1 MSRTIAYIGLGSNL
15 GDRKNYIDK
24 ALQLLRETPDVTVE
38 RVSAIIET
46 KPLSEVSQ
54 PMYLNCAAEI
64 KTSLSAEKLFHRL
77 VLIENTLGRKRD
89 GKWASRTIDLDLLL
103 FGDEVINSDML
114 TVPHSQMHLRSF
126 VLEGLCELNPKLVHP
141 VINETVD
148 TLAGRLNGGDF
159 ALRPDI
165 PQLISIAG
173 NIGAG
178 KTTLAKILADAF
190 KCPAIFEAYDTNPF
204 LAKVYAGNHD
214 LALDSQLYFL
224 FTRLEQLKPA
234 SLEKGKPVVT
244 DYLFQKE
251 QIYAKLLL
259 NAEQLALYQKFYSIV
274 SPAVA
279 DPVLVI
285 HLQNPPQQCLERI
298 HRRSRP
304 YEQRIESSF
313 LEAVG
318 AGYEKLIADWTLS
331 PVITLSDFDCLNQN
345 AVDLLAC
352 RIEYYINPPHLPK
365 DCRCRQ
371 ADKPT
376 KHL

>member
-1 MSRTIAYIGLGSNL
+1 MSDIIAYIGLGGNL
-15 GDRKNYIDK
+15 GDRKNHIGK
-24 ALQLLRETPDVTVE
+24 AVRSLRETPDVSVE
-38 RVSAIIET
+38 RVSTVVET
-46 KPLSEVSQ
+46 KPLGDAEQ
-54 PMYLNCAAEI
+54 LKYLNCVAEI
-64 KTSLSAEKLFHRL
+64 RTSLTAAKLHQQIIR
-77 VLIENTLGRKRD
+77 IENSLGRQR
-89 GKWASRTIDLDLLL
+89 GEKWASRTIDLDLLL
-103 FGDEVINSDML
+103 FGNEVINSDTL
-114 TVPHSQMHLRSF
+114 TIPHSQVHLRSF
-126 VLEGLCELNPKLVHP
+126 VLAGLCELNPKLLHP
-141 VINETVD
+141 VLNETIN
-148 TLAGRLNGGDF
+148 TLAGRLNGCDF
-159 ALRPDI
+159 ALRPDR

-178 KTTLAKILADAF
+178 KTTLTKILADAF
-190 KCPAIFEAYDTNPF
+190 KCRAIFEAYDTNPF

-224 FTRLEQLKPA
+224 FTRLEQLSPA
-234 SLEKGKPVVT
+234 SLEKGKPVVN

-285 HLQNPPQQCLERI
+285 HLQNPPNQCLERI
-298 HRRSRP
+298 HKRSRP

-318 AGYEKLIADWTLS
+318 AGYKELIANWMLS
-331 PVITLSDFDCLNQN
+331 PVITLTDFDCLNQN

-352 RIEYYINPPHLPK
+352 RIEYYIHPP
-365 DCRCRQ
+365 Q

-376 KHL
+376 KYL

>member
-1 MSRTIAYIGLGSNL
+1 MSDIIAYIGLGGNL
-15 GDRKNYIDK
+15 GDREKNIDK
-24 ALQLLRETPDVTVE
+24 TVQSLRKTPDVSVE
-38 RVSAIIET
+38 RVSAVVET
-46 KPLSEVSQ
+46 KPLSDAEQ
-54 PMYLNCAAEI
+54 PKYLNCVAEI
-64 KTSLSAEKLFHRL
+64 RTSLTAAKLHQQLIR
-77 VLIENTLGRKRD
+77 IENALGRKR
-89 GKWASRTIDLDLLL
+89 GKKWASRTIDIDLLL
-103 FGDEVINSDML
+103 FGNEVINSDTL
-114 TVPHSQMHLRSF
+114 TIPHSQMHLRSF
-126 VLEGLCELNPKLVHP
+126 VLAGLCELNPKLLHP
-141 VINETVD
+141 VLNETVD
-148 TLAGRLNGGDF
+148 MLAGRLNGCDF
-159 ALRPDI
+159 ALRPDR

-178 KTTLAKILADAF
+178 KTTLTKILAGAF
-190 KCPAIFEAYDTNPF
+190 NGRAIFEAYDTNPF

-224 FTRLEQLKPA
+224 FTRLEQLNPA

-285 HLQNPPQQCLERI
+285 HLQNPPKQCLERI
-298 HRRSRP
+298 HKRSRP

-318 AGYEKLIADWTLS
+318 AGYEQGLRDWTVC
-331 PVITLSDFDCLNQN
+331 PVIRLPDFDCFDKKV
-345 AVDLLAC
+345 VDSLVRQLKYYLAC
-352 RIEYYINPPHLPK
+352 G
-365 DCRCRQ
+365 
-371 ADKPT
+371 
-376 KHL
+376 

>member
-1 MSRTIAYIGLGSNL
+1 M
-15 GDRKNYIDK
+15 
-24 ALQLLRETPDVTVE
+24 
-38 RVSAIIET
+38 
-46 KPLSEVSQ
+46 
-54 PMYLNCAAEI
+54 
-64 KTSLSAEKLFHRL
+64 
-77 VLIENTLGRKRD
+77 
-89 GKWASRTIDLDLLL
+89 
-103 FGDEVINSDML
+103 
-114 TVPHSQMHLRSF
+114 
-126 VLEGLCELNPKLVHP
+126 
-141 VINETVD
+141 
-148 TLAGRLNGGDF
+148 
-159 ALRPDI
+159 

-224 FTRLEQLKPA
+224 FTRFEQLNPA

-274 SPAVA
+274 SPAVV
-279 DPVLVI
+279 DPALVI
-285 HLQNPPQQCLERI
+285 HLQNPSQQCLERI
-298 HRRSRP
+298 HKRSRP

-318 AGYEKLIADWTLS
+318 AGYEQGLRDWKVC
-331 PVITLSDFDCLNQN
+331 PVIQLLNFDCLSQK
-345 AVDLLAC
+345 AVDRLALQI
-352 RIEYYINPPHLPK
+352 RYYLNPP
-365 DCRCRQ
+365 Q
-371 ADKPT
+371 AAN
-376 KHL
+376 L

>member
-24 ALQLLRETPDVTVE
+24 ALQSLRKTPDVTVE

-46 KPLSEVSQ
+46 KPLSDVNQ

-89 GKWASRTIDLDLLL
+89 EKWASRNIDLDLLL
-103 FGDEVINSDML
+103 FGDEVINSDTL
-114 TVPHSQMHLRSF
+114 AIPHSQMHLRSF
-126 VLEGLCELNPKLVHP
+126 VLEGLRQLNPKLEHP
-141 VINETVD
+141 VLNETVD

-159 ALRPDI
+159 VLRPVM

-178 KTTLAKILADAF
+178 KTTLAKIIADAF

-224 FTRLEQLKPA
+224 FTRFEQLNPA

-285 HLQNPPQQCLERI
+285 HLQNPPTQCLERI
-298 HRRSRP
+298 HKRSRP

-318 AGYEKLIADWTLS
+318 AGYEQGLRDWKIC
-331 PVITLSDFDCLNQN
+331 PVIWLSNFDCFDKKTIDSLVRQ
-345 AVDLLAC
+345 LK
-352 RIEYYINPPHLPK
+352 YYLV
-365 DCRCRQ
+365 CG
-371 ADKPT
+371 
-376 KHL
+376 

>member
-38 RVSAIIET
+38 RVSAIVET
-46 KPLSEVSQ
+46 KPLSDTNQ
-54 PMYLNCAAEI
+54 PKYLNCVAEI
-64 KTSLSAEKLFHRL
+64 RTPLSAWKLHEQ
-77 VLIENTLGRKRD
+77 LINIEDSLDRQRGE
-89 GKWASRTIDLDLLL
+89 KWASRTIDLDLLL
-103 FGDEVINSDML
+103 FGDEVINSDTL

-126 VLEGLCELNPKLVHP
+126 VLSGLRQLNPKLEHP
-141 VINETVD
+141 VLNETVD
-148 TLAGRLNGGDF
+148 MLASRLNGGDF
-159 ALRPDI
+159 ALRPDR

-178 KTTLAKILADAF
+178 KTTLTKILAEAF
-190 KCPAIFEAYDTNPF
+190 KCRAIFEAYDTNPF
-204 LAKVYAGNHD
+204 LSKVYAGNHD

-224 FTRLEQLKPA
+224 FTRLEQLRPV

-244 DYLFQKE
+244 DYLFKKE

-285 HLQNPPQQCLERI
+285 HLQNPPRQCLERI
-298 HRRSRP
+298 HKRSRP

-318 AGYEKLIADWTLS
+318 AGYEQGLRDWKVC
-331 PVITLSDFDCLNQN
+331 PVIRLSNFDCFDKKTTDSLVRQ
-345 AVDLLAC
+345 LQYYLAC
-352 RIEYYINPPHLPK
+352 G
-365 DCRCRQ
+365 
-371 ADKPT
+371 
-376 KHL
+376 

>member
-15 GDRKNYIDK
+15 GDRKSHIDK
-24 ALQLLRETPDVTVE
+24 ALQSLRETPDVSVE
-38 RVSAIIET
+38 RISRIVET
-46 KPLSEVSQ
+46 KPLSDASQ
-54 PMYLNCAAEI
+54 PTYLNCVAEI
-64 KTSLSAEKLFHRL
+64 KTSLSAEKFHQQLIR
-77 VLIENTLGRKRD
+77 IENSLGRQR
-89 GKWASRTIDLDLLL
+89 GEKWASRTIDLDLLL
-103 FGDEVINSDML
+103 FGSEVINSDTL

-126 VLEGLCELNPKLVHP
+126 VLAGLRQLNPKLLHP
-141 VINETVD
+141 VLNETVD

-159 ALRPDI
+159 AFRPDR

-178 KTTLAKILADAF
+178 KTTLTKILADAF
-190 KCPAIFEAYDTNPF
+190 KCRAIFEAYDTNPF

-224 FTRLEQLKPA
+224 FTRLEQLNPA
-234 SLEKGKPVVT
+234 SLENGKTVVT

-298 HRRSRP
+298 HKRNRS

-318 AGYEKLIADWTLS
+318 AGYEQGLRDWKVC
-331 PVITLSDFDCLNQN
+331 PVIRLSNFDCLDKK
-345 AVDLLAC
+345 AVDSLVRQLKYYLAC
-352 RIEYYINPPHLPK
+352 G
-365 DCRCRQ
+365 
-371 ADKPT
+371 
-376 KHL
+376 

>member
-15 GDRKNYIDK
+15 GDRKDFIGK
-24 ALQLLRETPDVTVE
+24 SLQLLRETPDVTVE
-38 RVSAIIET
+38 RVSTIVET
-46 KPLSEVSQ
+46 KPLSDANQ
-54 PMYLNCAAEI
+54 PMYLNCTAEI
-64 KTSLSAEKLFHRL
+64 KTSLSAEKLHEQ
-77 VLIENTLGRKRD
+77 LIHIEDSLGRQRD
-89 GKWASRTIDLDLLL
+89 KKWSSRTIDLDLLL
-103 FGDEVINSDML
+103 FGDEVIKSNTL
-114 TVPHSQMHLRSF
+114 IVPHSQMHLRSF
-126 VLEGLCELNPKLVHP
+126 VLSGLCELNPKLKHP
-141 VINETVD
+141 VLNETVD

-159 ALRPDI
+159 ALRPDV

-204 LAKVYAGNHD
+204 LAKVYAGNQD

-274 SPAVA
+274 SPEVA

-298 HRRSRP
+298 HKRSRP

-318 AGYEKLIADWTLS
+318 TGYEQGLRDWKVC
-331 PVITLSDFDCLNQN
+331 PVIRLANFDCLDKKT
-345 AVDLLAC
+345 VDSLVRQLQYYLAC
-352 RIEYYINPPHLPK
+352 G
-365 DCRCRQ
+365 
-371 ADKPT
+371 
-376 KHL
+376 

>member
-15 GDRKNYIDK
+15 GDRKDFIGK
-24 ALQLLRETPDVTVE
+24 SLQMLRETPNISVE
-38 RVSAIIET
+38 RVSTIVET
-46 KPLSEVSQ
+46 KPLSDANQ

-89 GKWASRTIDLDLLL
+89 EKWASRNIDLDLLL
-103 FGDEVINSDML
+103 FGDEIINSDTL
-114 TVPHSQMHLRSF
+114 AVPHSQMHLRSF
-126 VLEGLCELNPKLVHP
+126 VLEGLRQLNPKLEHP
-141 VINETVD
+141 VLNETVD

-159 ALRPDI
+159 ALRADRR
-165 PQLISIAG
+165 QLISIAG

-178 KTTLAKILADAF
+178 KTTLAEILADAF

-204 LAKVYAGNHD
+204 LAKVYAGNQD

-224 FTRLEQLKPA
+224 FTRFEQLNPA
-234 SLEKGKPVVT
+234 LLEKGKTVVT

-259 NAEQLALYQKFYSIV
+259 NAKQLALYQKFYSIV
-274 SPAVA
+274 SPAVT

-285 HLQNPPQQCLERI
+285 HLQNPLQQCLERI
-298 HRRSRP
+298 HKRNRP
-304 YEQRIESSF
+304 YEQRIESGF

-318 AGYEKLIADWTLS
+318 AGYEQGLRDWKIC
-331 PVITLSDFDCLNQN
+331 PVIRLSNFDCFDKS
-345 AVDLLAC
+345 ATDLLV
-352 RIEYYINPPHLPK
+352 RQLKYYLV
-365 DCRCRQ
+365 CG
-371 ADKPT
+371 
-376 KHL
+376 

>member
-38 RVSAIIET
+38 RVSAIVET
-46 KPLSEVSQ
+46 KPLSDAEQ
-54 PMYLNCAAEI
+54 PKYFNCVAEI
-64 KTSLSAEKLFHRL
+64 RTSFSPEKLHQRL
-77 VLIENTLGRKRD
+77 IGVENSLGRERKQ
-89 GKWASRTIDLDLLL
+89 KWASRTIDLDLLL
-103 FGDEVINSDML
+103 FGNEVINSEKL

-126 VLEGLCELNPKLVHP
+126 VLSGLCELNPKLKHP
-141 VINETVD
+141 VLNETVD

-159 ALRPDI
+159 AIRPDR

-178 KTTLAKILADAF
+178 KTTLTKILAEAF

-244 DYLFQKE
+244 DYLFEKE

-274 SPAVA
+274 SPVVA

-285 HLQNPPQQCLERI
+285 HLQNPPIQCLERI
-298 HRRSRP
+298 HKRSRP
-304 YEQRIESSF
+304 YEQRIESGF

-318 AGYEKLIADWTLS
+318 AGYEQGLRDWKIC
-331 PVITLSDFDCLNQN
+331 PVIRLLNFDCLDKKTIDSLVRQ
-345 AVDLLAC
+345 LKYYLAC
-352 RIEYYINPPHLPK
+352 G
-365 DCRCRQ
+365 
-371 ADKPT
+371 
-376 KHL
+376 

>member
-24 ALQLLRETPDVTVE
+24 ALQLLRETPDVAVE

-46 KPLSEVSQ
+46 KPLGEVSQ

-89 GKWASRTIDLDLLL
+89 EKWASRTIDLDLLL
-103 FGDEVINSDML
+103 FGDEVINSDTL

-126 VLEGLCELNPKLVHP
+126 VLTGLRELNPKLEHP
-141 VINETVD
+141 VLNETVD

-159 ALRPDI
+159 ALRPDV

-190 KCPAIFEAYDTNPF
+190 KCSAIFEAYDTNPF

-224 FTRLEQLKPA
+224 FTRLEQLNPS
-234 SLEKGKPVVT
+234 SLEKGKSVVT

-285 HLQNPPQQCLERI
+285 HLQNPPVQCLERI

-304 YEQRIESSF
+304 YEQRIESGF

-318 AGYEKLIADWTLS
+318 AGYENGLRDWKVC
-331 PVITLSDFDCLNQN
+331 PVIRPADFDCFDKS
-345 AVDLLAC
+345 AADLLVRQLKYYLAC
-352 RIEYYINPPHLPK
+352 G
-365 DCRCRQ
+365 
-371 ADKPT
+371 
-376 KHL
+376 

>member
-1 MSRTIAYIGLGSNL
+1 MSDTIAYIGLGGNL

-24 ALQLLRETPDVTVE
+24 ALQSLRETPDIAVE
-38 RVSAIIET
+38 RVSTIVET
-46 KPLSEVSQ
+46 KPLSNAGQ
-54 PMYLNCAAEI
+54 PTYLNCAAEI
-64 KTSLSAEKLFHRL
+64 KTSLSAEKFFHRL
-77 VLIENTLGRKRD
+77 VLIENALGRKRD

-103 FGDEVINSDML
+103 FGDEVIKSDTL

-126 VLEGLCELNPKLVHP
+126 VLAGLRELNPKMKHP
-141 VINETVD
+141 VLNETVD

-159 ALRPDI
+159 ALKPDK

-224 FTRLEQLKPA
+224 FTRLEQLNPA

-259 NAEQLALYQKFYSIV
+259 DAEQLALYQKFYSIV
-274 SPAVA
+274 SPVVA
-279 DPVLVI
+279 DPALVI
-285 HLQNPPQQCLERI
+285 HLQNPPRQCLERI
-298 HRRSRP
+298 HKRNRP

-318 AGYEKLIADWTLS
+318 AGYENGLRDWKVC
-331 PVITLSDFDCLNQN
+331 PVIRLADFDCLDKKT
-345 AVDLLAC
+345 VDSLVRQLKYYLAC
-352 RIEYYINPPHLPK
+352 G
-365 DCRCRQ
+365 
-371 ADKPT
+371 
-376 KHL
+376 

>member
-1 MSRTIAYIGLGSNL
+1 MSRTSAYIGLGSNL
-15 GDRKNYIDK
+15 GDRKDFIGK
-24 ALQLLRETPDVTVE
+24 SLQLLRETPDVTVE
-38 RVSAIIET
+38 LVSAIVET
-46 KPLSEVSQ
+46 KPLSDANQ
-54 PMYLNCAAEI
+54 PMYLNCVAEI
-64 KTSLSAEKLFHRL
+64 QTSLSATKLHEQ
-77 VLIENTLGRKRD
+77 LIHIEDSLGRQRD
-89 GKWASRTIDLDLLL
+89 KKWSSRTIDLDLLL
-103 FGDEVINSDML
+103 FGDEVIKSNTL

-126 VLEGLCELNPKLVHP
+126 VLSGLCELNPKLKHP
-141 VINETVD
+141 VLNETVG
-148 TLAGRLNGGDF
+148 TLASRLNGGDF
-159 ALRPDI
+159 ALRPDR

-190 KCPAIFEAYDTNPF
+190 KCRAIFEAYDTNPF

-298 HRRSRP
+298 HKRSRP
-304 YEQRIESSF
+304 YEQRIESGF

-318 AGYEKLIADWTLS
+318 TGYEQGLRDWKVC
-331 PVITLSDFDCLNQN
+331 PVIRLLNFDCFDKK
-345 AVDLLAC
+345 AVDLLVRQLQYYLAC
-352 RIEYYINPPHLPK
+352 G
-365 DCRCRQ
+365 
-371 ADKPT
+371 
-376 KHL
+376 